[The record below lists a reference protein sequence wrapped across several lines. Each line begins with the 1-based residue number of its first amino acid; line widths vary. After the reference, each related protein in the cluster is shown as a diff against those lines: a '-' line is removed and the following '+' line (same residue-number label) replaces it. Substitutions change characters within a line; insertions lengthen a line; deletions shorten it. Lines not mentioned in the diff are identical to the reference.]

1 MFFFF
6 VLFHCLLTEPIG
18 HEQIVKTSAHPSEAR
33 ILNDIRLRVSIS
45 DNFRTNEQVN
55 SASTEKNRN
64 SNQRMEFL
72 MPQAPVV
79 RSSQPL
85 MSRKN
90 GGGFLSG
97 NDIKENLHQLQTNHK
112 MTKKQLKL
120 AQAQL
125 DKLTQIN
132 IHLHG
137 IKQMQFLF
145 FFFYFYFCFFFFFF
159 VIQFHL
165 I

>member
-1 MFFFF
+1 M
-6 VLFHCLLTEPIG
+6 P
-18 HEQIVKTSAHPSEAR
+18 
-33 ILNDIRLRVSIS
+33 NDIRLRVSVS
-45 DNFRTNEQVN
+45 DNIETNVKVN
-55 SASTEKNRN
+55 CASTEGNHN
-64 SNQRMEFL
+64 FNQRMEFL
-72 MPQAPVV
+72 IPQAPAV
-79 RSSQPL
+79 RPGQPL

-90 GGGFLSG
+90 GGGYLSG

-137 IKQMQFLF
+137 TKQMQFLF
-145 FFFYFYFCFFFFFF
+145 NTIFC
-159 VIQFHL
+159 
-165 I
+165 